1 MSRAL
6 ARCERALE
14 SANVALAARR
24 MTYYDRIVF
33 PVLVALVVIL
43 STALVVILV
52 RRIERWWHRHQAA
65 TPPPGL
71 SAIHVRLTQIE
82 SLLGC
87 LAAKHPNEHT
97 ATVKRHVGCLA
108 AKQHTATV
116 KRHVDRAKT
125 AVLQQFRRFYACHK
139 PVLCCIC
146 YDALDSKA
154 AAAIVPCGHVICI
167 TCSNCIFACPMCN
180 GPAVQRMRIYFN

>member
-97 ATVKRHVGCLA
+97 ATVKRHV
-108 AKQHTATV
+108 
-116 KRHVDRAKT
+116 DRAKT